1 MKKKLFVGVSG
12 INAADNPGP
21 GIGVARSL
29 LEDKELNVEIVGLA
43 YDAMEPGIYMDWIV
57 PKTFMMPYPSG
68 DTEAYI
74 NRLIHIKQT
83 HGLDVVIP
91 NLDAELPLY
100 IHYAKTLES
109 HGIKTI
115 LPSME
120 QFKLR
125 GKDLLTEVAQ
135 KIGIA
140 LPRTKIVNSP
150 DQLGAAVE
158 DIGLPAMIKG
168 IYYKAYKAHT
178 LAEAHGHMQALAMDW
193 GYPIIVQEI
202 VTGDELNVVGLG
214 DGQGNSL
221 GAVGI
226 KKIMITSLGKI
237 WTGVTV
243 KNEKMLEAT
252 RRFISEYKWRG
263 PFELEC
269 IVKGDEVC
277 LIEINPRF
285 PAWSYFATGVGV
297 NLPSRMLRRALD
309 LPLPK
314 MNTEGPHGYP
324 AGKLFVRYCLEM
336 VSDMQTFQM
345 AVTRGET
352 A

>member
-1 MKKKLFVGVSG
+1 MKKKLIIGVSG

-29 LEDKELNVEIVGLA
+29 LEDKDLDVEVIGLA
-43 YDAMEPGIYMDWIV
+43 YDAMEPGIYMDWII
-57 PKTFMMPYPSG
+57 KKSFIMPYPYG
-68 DTEAYI
+68 ETEAYI
-74 NRLIHIKQT
+74 NRLLHIKET
-83 HGLDVVIP
+83 HGLDLVIP
-91 NLDAELPLY
+91 NLDAELPMY
-100 IHYAKTLES
+100 IHYASVLES
-109 HGIKTI
+109 HGIRTF

-125 GKDLLTEVAQ
+125 GKDLLTEVAS
-135 KIGIA
+135 KIGIS
-140 LPRTKIVNSP
+140 LPKTKVINSP
-150 DQLGAAVE
+150 GQLSEAVE
-158 DIGLPAMIKG
+158 EIGLPVMIKG
-168 IYYKAYKAHT
+168 IYYKAYRAST
-178 LAEAHGHMQALAMDW
+178 LAEAHHHMSALAADW
-193 GYPIIVQEI
+193 GYPIIVQQV

-214 DGQGNSL
+214 DGEGHSL

-252 RRFISEYKWRG
+252 QRFIKEYSWRG

-269 IVKGDEVC
+269 MVKGDEVF

-285 PAWSYFATGVGV
+285 PAWSYFATGVGI
-297 NLPSRMLRRALD
+297 NLPSRMVRRAMG
-309 LPLPK
+309 LPVRE
-314 MNTEGPHGYP
+314 MTETEANEYP

-336 VSDMQTFQM
+336 VSDMQKFQD
-345 AVTRGET
+345 AITRGET